1 MEKYITSDNVGAF
14 SEALRNR
21 GMEVFVEDDT
31 MRVVLKDGSYRK
43 VTIIDLPK
51 PSELFDYLLQ
61 EQKKTLYSLMID

>member
-1 MEKYITSDNVGAF
+1 MYITTSEVGRF
-14 SEALRNR
+14 SEALQNR

-51 PSELFDYLLQ
+51 PSELFNYLLQ
-61 EQKKTLYSLMID
+61 EQKKTLDSLMID

>member
-1 MEKYITSDNVGAF
+1 MEKYITSDNVGTF

>member
-31 MRVVLKDGSYRK
+31 MRVLLSDGSYRK
-43 VTIIDLPK
+43 VAIIDLPK
-51 PSELFDYLLQ
+51 PSELFDYLLR

>member
-1 MEKYITSDNVGAF
+1 MEKYITSDNVETF

-31 MRVVLKDGSYRK
+31 MRVLLSDGSYRK

-51 PSELFDYLLQ
+51 PSELFGYMME
-61 EQKKTLYSLMID
+61 EQKKTLFSLMID